1 MGAGEGVGR
10 HQEGVV
16 FVKVRHKESGVE
28 ADVNDERA
36 RALMKRGWERADKP
50 DAEPTKKPA
59 TKK

>member
-1 MGAGEGVGR
+1 
-10 HQEGVV
+10 
-16 FVKVRHKESGVE
+16 VKVRHKESGVE